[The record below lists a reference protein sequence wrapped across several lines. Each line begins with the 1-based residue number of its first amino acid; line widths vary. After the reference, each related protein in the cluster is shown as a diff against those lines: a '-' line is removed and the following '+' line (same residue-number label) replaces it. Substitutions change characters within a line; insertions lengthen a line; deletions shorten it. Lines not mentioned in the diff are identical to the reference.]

1 MQLAFIYLAGLM
13 FGIGIAISGMMNPAK
28 VLNFFDV
35 AGIWDPSLLIV
46 MVTALAVTAV
56 GYRLVMRRA
65 RPIFEPRFQVPTS
78 RTIDAK
84 LIGGSALFGIG
95 WGMSGFCPG
104 ASLPALGTGNPA
116 VLIFTAAL
124 VAGMFL
130 ARVAMRRSLLARVF
144 AVA

>member
-130 ARVAMRRSLLARVF
+130 ARVAMRRSLLARMF

>member
-130 ARVAMRRSLLARVF
+130 ARVSMRRSLLARVF

>member
-84 LIGGSALFGIG
+84 LIGGSALFGVG